1 MNRESMKAVACGVLL
16 ATAQTG
22 SAGTDVYFNPLTQSA
37 AVANPNHINELNSPW
52 QMPPG
57 LSQVN
62 LMSLDEVEEDFSQ
75 SVLRVPGAGTSASM
89 FDMVAF
95 DSKAQYIF
103 IPHETPFGA
112 GVSRYDIEND
122 ETQLLFSGDLGGLTG
137 NWSNDYG
144 AFDPS
149 TWTPNNTLLVAE
161 EWTAEGRVIEILNP
175 YADPADIQIRELD
188 SIANVA
194 HEGLRFS
201 RDERTL
207 YFVDEWNS
215 GSIYKFVLS
224 KRGDYTKGQTFV
236 LVVDAFIGEASA
248 NYNEGVNAGSV
259 RTGLAQWVPIT
270 DKNGIKL
277 TAIDPF
283 RNGPTDDPRVNP
295 ATRGGRGA
303 ADEVKGTPFGRP
315 EDMEVGRLGSGNEVV
330 YFTATSE
337 NSIYSIE
344 MQRDGKAFVRLAAS
358 EASTPKNV
366 GFAPTTGR
374 MNSPDNLA
382 QDALGNIYIIED
394 APNGDVV
401 GGDVWFMRDVD
412 SDGVAESLDHFLS
425 IQVDGAEATGMI
437 FNPKRPTEFVVAVQ
451 HPDSTDLARV
461 TNGFGDAV
469 WRFDLTDVV
478 PPPCA
483 TSLNS
488 EAAEGGAHSRATCT
502 NTRDFRFI
510 KMLERAGSNDRGK
523 DRW

>member
-1 MNRESMKAVACGVLL
+1 MKQDSMAAVAWGVVL
-16 ATAQTG
+16 AMSQAVN
-22 SAGTDVYFNPLTQSA
+22 AGTDVYFNPLTQSA

-52 QMPPG
+52 QTPPG

-89 FDMVAF
+89 FDMVSYDAN
-95 DSKAQYIF
+95 AQFIF

-122 ETQLLFSGDLGGLTG
+122 ETALLFSGDLGGLTG
-137 NWSNDYG
+137 NWVNDYG

-149 TWTPNNTLLVAE
+149 TWTPNSTLLVAE
-161 EWTAEGRVIEILNP
+161 EWTGEGRVIEVLNP
-175 YADPADIQIRELD
+175 YADPGEIQIRELD

-194 HEGLRFS
+194 HEGLRFA
-201 RDERTL
+201 RDGRTL

-224 KRGDYTKGQTFV
+224 RRGDYTQGQTFV
-236 LVVDAFIGEASA
+236 LVVDAFSGDASA
-248 NYNEGVNAGSV
+248 NYNEGVNQGAV
-259 RTGLAQWVPIT
+259 RTGIARWVPIT
-270 DKNGIKL
+270 DRSGVKL
-277 TAIDPF
+277 TVVDPF
-283 RNGPTDDPRVNP
+283 RNGPTEDPRVNP
-295 ATRGGRGA
+295 DTRGGRGA
-303 ADEVKGTPFGRP
+303 ADEVRGTPFGRP
-315 EDMEVGRLGSGNEVV
+315 EDMEVGRLGNGNEVV

-337 NSIYSIE
+337 NAIYSIE
-344 MQRDGKAFVRLAAS
+344 MQRDGRPFVRLAAS
-358 EASTPKNV
+358 ETGTPKNV

-394 APNGDVV
+394 APNGDTV
-401 GGDVWFMRDVD
+401 GGDIWFMRDVD

-437 FNPKRPTEFVVAVQ
+437 FNPRHPTEFVVAVQ
-451 HPDSTDLARV
+451 HPDSTDLTRV
-461 TNGFGDAV
+461 ANGFGDAL
-469 WRFDLTDVV
+469 WQFDLAGVV

-483 TSLNS
+483 TAFQTGDESGRYRS
-488 EAAEGGAHSRATCT
+488 AATCT
-502 NTRDFRFI
+502 NARDFRFVS
-510 KMLERAGSNDRGK
+510 MLERAGFNDRGK
-523 DRW
+523 DRP